1 MYQDLIFYHQEIK
14 LIVVMVPRIIL
25 NIIETTEITSNSGS
39 LASINIDS
47 SCLNW
52 FHIGMTAFALS
63 YDDYYKVKES
73 LIIQDMYF

>member
-47 SCLNW
+47 SCLN
-52 FHIGMTAFALS
+52 
-63 YDDYYKVKES
+63 
-73 LIIQDMYF
+73 